1 MPRNWRSS
9 LNELRFSRPVSRL
22 VSLAHLM
29 LSLSPTSIKA
39 HPTSIEAHPTSIETL
54 RSTFETRRG
63 TLKATETP
71 PLSVGILPSLVLPPM
86 HLGPVLLCFT
96 LPDDPRSSCI
106 EP

>member
-1 MPRNWRSS
+1 MLSH
-9 LNELRFSRPVSRL
+9 LIL
-22 VSLAHLM
+22 LAHLM
-29 LSLSPTSIKA
+29 LSLSPTSIEV
-39 HPTSIEAHPTSIETL
+39 HLTSIEAHPTPLETL
-54 RSTFETRRG
+54 QSTFEARRG

-86 HLGPVLLCFT
+86 HLGPVSLCFA